1 MDWRTAARSG
11 RNRRLQND
19 HRSILR
25 GVRRLVSVLRVV
37 AGVLLVAS
45 IGVNFANVVGRY
57 FFNSSIYWAEEVMLF
72 LMVGCVF
79 LGNGVVAWSG
89 RQLRM
94 DVIVGMMP
102 AQAQKVLAL
111 LSELIFIV
119 VAIAIVVFSWPVI
132 RDLWNFDQ
140 RSQSAEI
147 PMVIPQ
153 SMVPIGLSIMALLVV
168 VRLLT
173 GGDRSRRPARH
184 RDIDGAPMISGR
196 RLFRPSRDPAHSRAA
211 DLSRAAGDVPGR
223 GAVRRRRADGGGAD
237 LSVRRPRQLC
247 RCWRCRS
254 SCWPARSW
262 RRAAS
267 RAAWWSG

>member
-1 MDWRTAARSG
+1 MTT
-11 RNRRLQND
+11 D
-19 HRSILR
+19 HILR
-25 GVRRLVSVLRVV
+25 GVRTLVSALRIL

-45 IGVNFANVVGRY
+45 IALNFANVVGRY
-57 FFNSSIYWAEEVMLF
+57 FFNASIYWAEEVMLF
-72 LMVGCVF
+72 LMVACVF

-102 AQAQKVLAL
+102 AYTQKVLAL

-119 VAIAIVVFSWPVI
+119 VAICIVVFSWPVM

-153 SMVPIGLSIMALLVV
+153 SLVPIGLSIMVILTV

-173 GGDRSRRPARH
+173 GGDRTS
-184 RDIDGAPMISGR
+184 SG
-196 RLFRPSRDPAHSRAA
+196 
-211 DLSRAAGDVPGR
+211 G
-223 GAVRRRRADGGGAD
+223 
-237 LSVRRPRQLC
+237 
-247 RCWRCRS
+247 
-254 SCWPARSW
+254 
-262 RRAAS
+262 
-267 RAAWWSG
+267 SGH